1 MSNHNLASH
10 ETSQLPLLIAIQRE
24 KKVEQLRW
32 ICEVILVNV
41 FCDEKDTDNNI
52 CPFLDHLFLDL
63 VFELAIRSKQGMLRY
78 FTQ

>member
-1 MSNHNLASH
+1 M
-10 ETSQLPLLIAIQRE
+10 
-24 KKVEQLRW
+24 
-32 ICEVILVNV
+32 NV